1 MSDDRACCDM
11 KKLMSSDWQLETGGS
26 WLSQDDTLN
35 MAPNTEL
42 LERCLQS
49 DCEIARALV
58 RDCYPRRLL
67 FYKKSSLVQSKL
79 AHACSIVA
87 VQQYMHAQP
96 ISGLMTGS
104 IYEYMVPAAMCL
116 TNM

>member
-26 WLSQDDTLN
+26 WLSQDDTVN

-42 LERCLQS
+42 LEHCLQS

-67 FYKKSSLVQSKL
+67 FCKKVLLCKASL
-79 AHACSIVA
+79 H
-87 VQQYMHAQP
+87 MHAALLPYNNTCMHSQ
-96 ISGLMTGS
+96 S
-104 IYEYMVPAAMCL
+104 VA
-116 TNM
+116 